1 VTRIEKLLETVTER
15 AGPEGDVPIN
25 LFRLLLHPT
34 SFPQVCHAGL
44 QPSDQLT
51 PGGPAILT
59 HVLCFAQTVENFFD
73 LSFLVKDGRVAM
85 QADAGGAYVVLSK
98 PPLADAY
105 HKGLLKTQN
114 ILKLDYATYRKL
126 VARWCGEGAPYLWR
140 ADTEFGLEFVEFG
153 LHRRGLLKSSEL
165 NSLRSC
171 SCGPPSK
178 KEGKK
183 RYISTFLFLFAR

>member
-126 VARWCGEGAPYLWR
+126 VARWCGEGAPYL
-140 ADTEFGLEFVEFG
+140 A
-153 LHRRGLLKSSEL
+153 S
-165 NSLRSC
+165 
-171 SCGPPSK
+171 
-178 KEGKK
+178 
-183 RYISTFLFLFAR
+183 RY